1 MSIRNENLILE
12 AMQDIERAFDTLAS
26 ANKALDYASDSYE
39 LRNIELMVKV
49 AQGACLP
56 PFEALKTEALKSVD
70 DEDVKEWSLID

>member
-12 AMQDIERAFDTLAS
+12 AMQDIERAFNTLAS
-26 ANKALDYASDSYE
+26 AGKALGYASDSQE
-39 LRNIELMVKV
+39 MQNAELMIKV